1 MNYLDFLEK
10 NVFSGRVEN
19 QSVLELGALNSKIT
33 NVIGRCNPNS
43 IYTVDPESSGKPDF
57 RGTANDFYAA
67 DHFTEPYDVVV
78 CMGLLYHLHSPWH
91 LIELIINHSRPK
103 ILILETAHSI
113 RHSAGVTVD
122 YEEHNTF
129 GNAYADKEIKY
140 PIKRRSAVIKED
152 WVDGI
157 QTTPLKLEQLWDYNE
172 MDGFFEQDKFFTQS
186 KRNMWMGVFKW
197 ENRYVGGQLRYRM
210 AK

>member
-91 LIELIINHSRPK
+91 ISNFVWTTVGINKVITPDLYGYCARDCYGYM
-103 ILILETAHSI
+103 IL
-113 RHSAGVTVD
+113 V
-122 YEEHNTF
+122 
-129 GNAYADKEIKY
+129 
-140 PIKRRSAVIKED
+140 
-152 WVDGI
+152 
-157 QTTPLKLEQLWDYNE
+157 LKLL
-172 MDGFFEQDKFFTQS
+172 
-186 KRNMWMGVFKW
+186 
-197 ENRYVGGQLRYRM
+197 
-210 AK
+210 